1 MTLYPL
7 FCEVMI
13 ASKHVCLMI
22 GLVGCGG
29 GNVAAE

>member
-1 MTLYPL
+1 MNLYPL
-7 FCEVMI
+7 SCEVMI
-13 ASKHVCLMI
+13 ASKQVYLLI